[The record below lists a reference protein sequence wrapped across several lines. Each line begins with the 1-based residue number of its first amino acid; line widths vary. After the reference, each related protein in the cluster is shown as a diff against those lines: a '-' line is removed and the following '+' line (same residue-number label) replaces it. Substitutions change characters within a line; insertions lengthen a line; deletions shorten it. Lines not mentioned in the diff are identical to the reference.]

1 MRKTKLPTAMV
12 FGWDRFGE
20 IKLQSDIYWEE
31 GLNDGVVVYSF
42 ENTDNFF
49 ENFSFY
55 HPDIILTFGD
65 DKNKYT
71 EILKYAD
78 HPYIMSKWVHFSS
91 FVGENVLANDIACQ
105 STFWSCKSIKELF
118 DTKDNPLF
126 SVFTGAYKTN
136 ERIFRTYESLKK
148 QTYSNWEW
156 VIVDDSPEGDYKTW
170 EYLKEIAKYDYRVKP
185 HRISPNS
192 GGNVGEVKHR
202 AGMLCNGTWLV
213 ELDHDDALASTTFE
227 DCLAGIKEYPD
238 AGFVYTDCTELY
250 EDGTFRQYGPIDP
263 NGYGNWEENGF
274 TWAYCHHEWVDVDG
288 QRVLGTYS
296 NEINPKTIRYN
307 MGMPNHTR
315 IWRYDVYSEVKG
327 HNRNVSVADDYELI
341 VKTFLVTKFLH
352 IKKVLYLQY
361 NNKTSTVDLNVI
373 DINRRARLIRDYY
386 DTQIH
391 ERIQSLGVED
401 WDWIEEEGHSHQ
413 LSWWM
418 DHTRY
423 FEREG
428 VMNYVYTP
436 KNS

>member
-1 MRKTKLPTAMV
+1 MRKTKLPTALV
-12 FGWDRFGE
+12 YGWDRFGE
-20 IKLQSDIYWEE
+20 IKLQSDIYFQE
-31 GLNDGVVVYSF
+31 GLYDGVIAYSM
-42 ENTDNFF
+42 ENDSNFF
-49 ENFSFY
+49 DDFSKY
-55 HPDIILTFGD
+55 HPDVIITFNGKD
-65 DKNKYT
+65 LYT
-71 EILKYAD
+71 EISKYKD
-78 HPYIMSKWVHFSS
+78 HPYIMSKWVDFQ
-91 FVGENVLANDIACQ
+91 FPTNDVILANDIVCQ
-105 STFWSCKSIKELF
+105 STFWSCKSIKEVYG
-118 DTKDNPLF
+118 DKETPLF

-136 ERIFRTYESLKK
+136 ERIFRTYESLKN
-148 QTYSNWEW
+148 QTYPNWEW
-156 VIVDDSPEGDYKTW
+156 VVVDDSPEGDYKTW
-170 EYLKEIAKYDYRVKP
+170 EYLKEIASKDYRVKP
-185 HRISPNS
+185 HRVSPNS

-202 AGMLCNGTWLV
+202 AAMLCNGTWLV

-227 DCLAGIKEYPD
+227 DCLNGIREYPD
-238 AGFVYTDCTELY
+238 AGFVYSDCTELY
-250 EDGTFRQYGPIDP
+250 EDGTFRQYGPVDP
-263 NGYGNWEENGF
+263 NGYGDWQNNGF
-274 TWAYCHHEWVDVDG
+274 TWAYCYHEWVDVDG
-288 QRVLGTYS
+288 KKVLGTFS

-307 MGMPNHTR
+307 MGMPNHVR
-315 IWRYDVYSEVKG
+315 IWRDDVYTQVKG

-391 ERIQSLGVED
+391 NRIQELGVED

-423 FEREG
+423 FDKEG
-428 VMNYVYTP
+428 VMNYIYVP

>member
-20 IKLQSDIYWEE
+20 IKLESDIYWEE
-31 GLNDGVVVYSF
+31 GLNEGVVVYSF
-42 ENTDNFF
+42 ENTNNFF

-71 EILKYAD
+71 EILKYSD
-78 HPYIMSKWVHFSS
+78 HPYIMSKWVHFPS

-118 DTKDNPLF
+118 DTKETPLF

-202 AGMLCNGTWLV
+202 AAMLCNGTWLV
-213 ELDHDDALASTTFE
+213 ELDHDDALASTTFD
-227 DCLAGIKEYPD
+227 DCLEGINKYPD

-263 NGYGNWEENGF
+263 NGYGDWQNNGF

-315 IWRYDVYSEVKG
+315 IWRYDVYSQVKG

-361 NNKTSTVDLNVI
+361 NNKVSTVDLNVI

-391 ERIQSLGVED
+391 ERIQNLGIED

-423 FEREG
+423 FETEG
-428 VMNYVYTP
+428 VMNYVYVP
-436 KNS
+436 EK